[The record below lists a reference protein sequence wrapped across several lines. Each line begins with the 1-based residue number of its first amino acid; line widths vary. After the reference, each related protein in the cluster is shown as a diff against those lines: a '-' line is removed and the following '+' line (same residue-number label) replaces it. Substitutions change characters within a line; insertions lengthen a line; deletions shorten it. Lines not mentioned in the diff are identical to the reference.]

1 MLNCMATYR
10 GTNKKPCDN
19 KLNIEPAGKLIS
31 NINFG
36 GDAMD
41 KVITDGS
48 SLDKSLVA
56 AVDVSK
62 SFEASAFTKALGK

>member
-1 MLNCMATYR
+1 MATYR
-10 GTNKKPCDN
+10 CTDKKPCDN
-19 KLNIEPAGKLIS
+19 NLNIEPVGKLIS

-41 KVITDGS
+41 KFFVNNS
-48 SLDKSLVA
+48 SLANSIDA

-62 SFEASAFTKALGK
+62 SFEAFSFTEALGK